1 MPTPLETKQQ
11 QLEEVRTAIRAV
23 LLRGQAYMI
32 MDGGAQRQVT
42 RASLRWLQ
50 EYEKKLELEV
60 DRLSRGGIGVS
71 YGFPK

>member
-11 QLEEVRTAIRAV
+11 QLEEVRKAISAV
-23 LLRGQAYMI
+23 MLRGQSYQI
-32 MDGGAQRQVT
+32 QDGGAMRLVT
-42 RASLRWLQ
+42 RANLRYLQ
-50 EYEKKLELEV
+50 EREKKLELEV